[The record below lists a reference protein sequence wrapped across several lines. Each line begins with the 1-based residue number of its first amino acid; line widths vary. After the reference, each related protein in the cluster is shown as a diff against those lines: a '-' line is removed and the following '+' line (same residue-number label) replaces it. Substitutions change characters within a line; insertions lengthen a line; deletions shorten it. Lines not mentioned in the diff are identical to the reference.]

1 MMSSDFHVKSCT
13 EFYSSEQVLCQNP
26 KGFVVKA
33 ALQSERGGQSQ
44 LHYEPVARSCFVFMA
59 SYALA
64 QNAGIKQELLL
75 VIIQVHESASCLI
88 FHSLFSCAIKS
99 C

>member
-1 MMSSDFHVKSCT
+1 MSSDFHVKSCS

-26 KGFVVKA
+26 KRFVVKA
-33 ALQSERGGQSQ
+33 ALQSEREGRSQ
-44 LHYEPVARSCFVFMA
+44 VHYEPVARSCFVFMA

-64 QNAGIKQELLL
+64 QNAEIKQELL
-75 VIIQVHESASCLI
+75 VIIQVRESASCLV